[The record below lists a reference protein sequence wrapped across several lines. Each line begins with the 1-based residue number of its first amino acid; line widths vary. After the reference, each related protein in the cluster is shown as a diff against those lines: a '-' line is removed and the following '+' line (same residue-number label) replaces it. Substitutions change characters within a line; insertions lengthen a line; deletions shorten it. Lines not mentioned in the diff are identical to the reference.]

1 MRHSAT
7 LASALAGTLAMML
20 ATDPAHA
27 GGQAGRFDYF
37 VLSLGWSPS
46 WCAETG
52 DARHDRQCDAGSGW
66 GFTLHGLWPQY
77 ESGWPEDCPTAAR
90 PPSRRQTAEMADI
103 MGSAGLAWHEWK
115 KHGTCS
121 GLTAGAYFALTRRA
135 YGQMRIPAYFSPL
148 GRDLRIAPEAVEDAF
163 IEANPGLGRASVA
176 VACGQGRID
185 EVRIC
190 LTGDLQPRPCGADV
204 ARGCAASSALME
216 RTR

>member
-1 MRHSAT
+1 MRAAHFLIALL
-7 LASALAGTLAMML
+7 LASPALAG
-20 ATDPAHA
+20 
-27 GGQAGRFDYF
+27 GRPGDFDYY
-37 VLSLGWSPS
+37 VLSLGWTPS

-52 DARHDRQCDAGSGW
+52 DARQDAQCDGGADR

-77 ESGWPEDCPTAAR
+77 ESGWPEGCPTPAR

-121 GLTAGAYFALTRRA
+121 GLTAGDYFALARRA
-135 YGQMRIPAYFSPL
+135 YGQTHIPATFSPL
-148 GRDLRIAPEAVEDAF
+148 GHDLRIAPEAVEEAF
-163 IEANPGLGRASVA
+163 IEANPGLDRATIA
-176 VACGQGRID
+176 VTCGQGRIE